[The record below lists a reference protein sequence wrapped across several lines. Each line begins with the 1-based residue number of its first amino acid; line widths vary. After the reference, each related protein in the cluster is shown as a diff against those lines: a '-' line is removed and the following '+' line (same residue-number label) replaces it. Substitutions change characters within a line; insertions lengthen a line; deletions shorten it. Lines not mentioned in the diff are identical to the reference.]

1 MYNPLWNFLS
11 GDRES
16 VWETVM
22 IKRNDCLHGD
32 ETQVVALVQLYLTK
46 FNILNAIQ
54 NPLDLKIKN
63 GLEVEPKLK
72 RWNKFTNMEI
82 QYSESLMYTYVL
94 VSYGKKSLK
103 HL

>member
-1 MYNPLWNFLS
+1 
-11 GDRES
+11 
-16 VWETVM
+16 M

-72 RWNKFTNMEI
+72 R
-82 QYSESLMYTYVL
+82 
-94 VSYGKKSLK
+94 
-103 HL
+103 